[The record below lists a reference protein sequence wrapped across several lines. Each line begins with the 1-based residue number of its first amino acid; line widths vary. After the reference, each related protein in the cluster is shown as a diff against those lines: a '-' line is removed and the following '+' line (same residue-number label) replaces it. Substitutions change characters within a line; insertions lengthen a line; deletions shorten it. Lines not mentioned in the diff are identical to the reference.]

1 MIDTLN
7 ISGFKS
13 IRKLSM
19 DCKRVNVFIGRPGTG
34 KSNLMEALGMFSFL
48 GGCDFGYTARDFVRF
63 ERTSNLFYDEGLDS
77 PVEIQYDALTLNL
90 GFKNGR
96 FEGTY
101 SSHGTEMGF
110 LNGSYDDFRFTE
122 YPPMPDVIVAPP
134 FKSYRFRVN
143 SNFNLPQ
150 SDSLL
155 PPYGD
160 NLLSLLMANR
170 ELRSVVSQPFSAMGL
185 RLGIR
190 PQEGKLEVIKSMDD
204 VIISYPYS
212 LTSETLQRLTFYMAA
227 ILSNKD
233 SILIFEEPESHAFP
247 YYTKYLAE
255 VIALDQQN
263 NQYFIST
270 HNPYFLLPLLE
281 KSPKDEI
288 SINIVYYEDYE
299 TKVKTLTYNDM
310 EELAEI
316 DVFSNLERFL
326 EEG

>member
-1 MIDTLN
+1 MIDILN

-34 KSNLMEALGMFSFL
+34 KSNLLEALGMFSFL
-48 GGCDFGYTARDFVRF
+48 YYGYLGYKARDFIRF
-63 ERTSNLFYDEGLDS
+63 ERTSNLFHDEWLDS
-77 PVEIQYDALTLNL
+77 TIGIRCGELIMRLE
-90 GFKNGR
+90 FMNGEFSGVCSTGEEVR
-96 FEGTY
+96 G
-101 SSHGTEMGF
+101 GF
-110 LNGSYDDFRFTE
+110 LGSYDDFERNPSPFRNE
-122 YPPMPDVIVAPP
+122 PLAP

-143 SNFNLPQ
+143 SNFNLHQ

-160 NLLSLLMANR
+160 NLLSLLLVDR
-170 ELRSVVSQPFSAMGL
+170 ELRSVVNQPFSSMGL

-190 PQEGKLEVIKSMDD
+190 PQEGKLEVIKSVDD

-281 KSPKDEI
+281 KSPKNEI

-299 TKVKTLTYNDM
+299 TKVKTLTYDDM

>member
-34 KSNLMEALGMFSFL
+34 KSNLLEALGMFSFL
-48 GGCDFGYTARDFVRF
+48 HYGYLGYKARDFIRF
-63 ERTSNLFYDEGLDS
+63 ERTSNLFYDERLDS
-77 PVEIQYDALTLNL
+77 TIRIQCGEFALTLE
-90 GFKNGR
+90 FKDGV
-96 FEGTY
+96 FEGWY
-101 SSHGTEMGF
+101 LGEPLRHF
-110 LNGSYDDFRFTE
+110 QGSGDDLEYNPSFFRNE
-122 YPPMPDVIVAPP
+122 PLAS

-143 SNFNLPQ
+143 SNFNLHQ

-160 NLLSLLMANR
+160 NLLSLLLVDR
-170 ELRSVVSQPFSAMGL
+170 ELRSVVNQPFSSMGL

-190 PQEGKLEVIKSMDD
+190 PQEGKLEVMKIIDD

-299 TKVKTLTYNDM
+299 TKIKTLTDNDM

-326 EEG
+326 EEE

>member
-1 MIDTLN
+1 
-7 ISGFKS
+7 
-13 IRKLSM
+13 
-19 DCKRVNVFIGRPGTG
+19 
-34 KSNLMEALGMFSFL
+34 
-48 GGCDFGYTARDFVRF
+48 
-63 ERTSNLFYDEGLDS
+63 
-77 PVEIQYDALTLNL
+77 
-90 GFKNGR
+90 
-96 FEGTY
+96 
-101 SSHGTEMGF
+101 
-110 LNGSYDDFRFTE
+110 
-122 YPPMPDVIVAPP
+122 
-134 FKSYRFRVN
+134 
-143 SNFNLPQ
+143 
-150 SDSLL
+150 L

-190 PQEGKLEVIKSMDD
+190 PQEGKLEVIKSVDD

-316 DVFSNLERFL
+316 DVFSNLERYL